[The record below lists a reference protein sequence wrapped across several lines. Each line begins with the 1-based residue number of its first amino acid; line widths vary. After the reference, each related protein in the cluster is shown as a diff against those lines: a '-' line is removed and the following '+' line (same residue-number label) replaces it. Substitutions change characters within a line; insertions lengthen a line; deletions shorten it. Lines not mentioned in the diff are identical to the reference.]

1 MSRNHRWLPARVA
14 AAVLIGA
21 LVVGGG
27 VALLLRNTLTLR
39 SRADTTIRQ
48 DSYLLRVVDVE
59 SLVIDAETGLRGDV
73 ITGRSLF
80 LQPLH
85 RATSELPGA
94 ERQLERSASATGV
107 DQPQVRALVADVNA
121 YMSRY
126 VPGVLALVTKN
137 PAAARSYAVTLEGKR
152 EVDAIRKLSG
162 DLELAL
168 SNSDA
173 LRQREARAT
182 ANHSVDEAIAVLIVL
197 TLLTAALGG
206 YLGRLA
212 VSRDRAREQS
222 EETARTLQESILP
235 AAMPTIPGCELAVRF
250 IPGAGPISGDFY
262 DGFMVAPDAWALVIG
277 DVCGKGAA
285 AAAATAMARWTLRS
299 ALGQGAPPAEA
310 LRQLNDVML
319 GHPED
324 HRFITALCMTVTLEP
339 DRAVVDLAC
348 AGHPPAILVPA
359 AGDPVPVAA
368 RGDLLGVFPTIR
380 LERPSSS
387 CSRVTASSSTPM
399 ASPTRDPRRRPAPEQ
414 ALRDRV
420 GGGADQ
426 LASALEHLA
435 QRPVGRH
442 PTTSRSW
449 RSASSVA
456 SRQSLARATTSS
468 TAA

>member
-1 MSRNHRWLPARVA
+1 MSRNHRWLPARIA

-21 LVVGGG
+21 LVVGAG

-39 SRADTTIRQ
+39 SRAETTIRQ

-73 ITGRSLF
+73 ITSRSLF

-85 RATSELPGA
+85 RANSAFPVA
-94 ERQLERSASATGV
+94 ERQLERSAAATGV

-126 VPGVLALVTKN
+126 VPGVLALVNEN

-168 SNSDA
+168 SKGDA
-173 LRQREARAT
+173 RRQRQARAT

-277 DVCGKGAA
+277 DVCGKGAP

-299 ALGQGAPPAEA
+299 ALGQGAPPSEA

-324 HRFITALCMTVTLEP
+324 HRFITALCMTVTLES

-359 AGDPVPVAA
+359 AGDPAPVAA

-380 LERPSSS
+380 LEAAEFELQPGESVVVYTDGVTDQGPETRPS
-387 CSRVTASSSTPM
+387 
-399 ASPTRDPRRRPAPEQ
+399 PEQ
-414 ALRDRV
+414 ALRERV

-426 LASALEHLA
+426 LASALERLA

-442 PTTSRSW
+442 PDDIAIMAFRFLGGEHAEPRS
-449 RSASSVA
+449 
-456 SRQSLARATTSS
+456 ATTSS
-468 TAA
+468 TAT